1 MMILAVLGF
10 TFAAGA
16 LISISDDDDDVF
28 QETDSGGGADSG
40 GGGDVGGSDT
50 NSEDDEFYGGFEN
63 DNVAGAAGD
72 DTLYGGAGNDILT
85 GGEGN
90 DGLDGEDGED
100 SLDGGEGLDVLQGG
114 YGDDILNGGSGND
127 FLQGESQ
134 DDTLDGGSGD
144 DGLHG
149 GNGADQLNGGEGD
162 DLLNGASIDVE
173 DRLLDEWLETFEPSG
188 STTGIGGTDDA
199 IVDDFIAD
207 TLDGGAGEDTLVG
220 AAFDVLTGGTDAD
233 EFVVGD
239 WSTSGYVAT
248 VTDFDTSEDMILYRY
263 DETGSEPEISMNMTA
278 NPDGTTNVEILANGL
293 PVLNLEN
300 VADDFDIATHLGMIA
315 TPMASPTTS

>member
-1 MMILAVLGF
+1 MMMLAVLGF
-10 TFAAGA
+10 TIAAGA

-28 QETDSGGGADSG
+28 TDSGTG
-40 GGGDVGGSDT
+40 GGTDTGGGIDT
-50 NSEDDEFYGGFEN
+50 GGGVTDSEDEEFYGGAED
-63 DNVAGAAGD
+63 DNVSGETGD
-72 DTLYGGAGNDILT
+72 DTLYGGAGNDTLV
-85 GGEGN
+85 GGEGS

-100 SLDGGEGLDVLQGG
+100 SLDGGDGLDVLQGG
-114 YGDDILNGGSGND
+114 YGDDVLVGGTGND

-134 DDTLDGGSGD
+134 DDTLSGGTGD

-162 DLLNGASIDVE
+162 DLLNGASIEIE
-173 DRLLDEWLETFEPSG
+173 DRLLDEWLTSFES
-188 STTGIGGTDDA
+188 SQTTTDIGGTEDA
-199 IVDDFIAD
+199 IVDDYIGD
-207 TLDGGAGEDTLVG
+207 TLDGGAGEDTLIG
-220 AAFDVLTGGTDAD
+220 GAFDVLTGGANAD

-248 VTDFDTSEDMILYRY
+248 VTDFDTSEDMIMYRY

-300 VADDFDIATHLGMIA
+300 VADDFDISTHLGMIA
-315 TPMASPTTS
+315 SPMAATPT